1 MKQLLEFSAKEAGS
15 LKYSNLHDQEI
26 GELFGYPLPRL
37 PHGDEGADGRHRIF
51 VDLFAPFGL
60 LFREWLQSVSTEITK
75 SGDLSCGESASR
87 KLSDALTNAGVQAV
101 LQGRRNGLYNL
112 YYLSLAKAFA
122 EVIEEFYSRGG
133 RKPYHKYLL
142 HPAFSAML
150 SGVHKRVLEEVETA
164 KPGTAAF
171 HLGTDFNDALLQAVL
186 FDQLPCVTTGKED
199 VTVEAVLGIRNPRFP
214 ISLEGF
220 REIYRILRKWLQQVM
235 EERHGDGLAGIKTM
249 SGIRGPLSEETPSA
263 LLNHPGVIRCLF
275 LDYENV
281 GKPILAS
288 RVLRGKGNSYASL
301 CTIYLDLI
309 SALKRNEVIQL
320 LKKNIEILSDRQAVR
335 SEELYST
342 GSLYRFFEK
351 GRILNDTRDV
361 TTVFLDLRGF
371 TSKSEEAISAEELTD
386 QLYALFDPI
395 VPLVREFNGEID
407 KFTGDG
413 MMVTFGVGSRKKEDP
428 LNALRLAIRVQE
440 TVRALR
446 SAGKTEFQMGISIHS
461 GKVFVSHFIAGNDTV
476 DRTVIGRNVNIAGR
490 LSSAGDLIRHEN
502 EKQEFDD
509 LVQSLSLSLGQG
521 EERSDFMETVQS
533 RKSAG
538 RPISGVVVDGEGNL
552 YNQGVVLSQQTV
564 ETIRKLIP
572 LQSGQDREMGFL
584 FFNDAVLDRTIS
596 LYYVGD
602 VKFKGVESAFPVYAI
617 LL

>member
-1 MKQLLEFSAKEAGS
+1 MKQLLELSANDTDS
-15 LKYSNLHDQEI
+15 LKYVRLHDREI

-51 VDLFAPFGL
+51 VDLFASFGL
-60 LFREWLQSVSTEITK
+60 LFREWLQSTAAAITE
-75 SGDLSCGESASR
+75 SGDLSGGEAASR
-87 KLSDALTNAGVQAV
+87 KLRDALTNAGVQAI

-112 YYLSLAKAFA
+112 FFLSLAKSSA
-122 EVIEEFYSRGG
+122 EIVEDFFSRGG

-150 SGVHKRVLEEVETA
+150 TEVHQRTLLEVETVKQGA
-164 KPGTAAF
+164 AAF
-171 HLGTDFNDALLQAVL
+171 HLGADFNDALLQAVF
-186 FDQLPCVTTGKED
+186 FDQLPCVTTEEEE
-199 VTVEAVLGIRNPRFP
+199 VTVEEVLGIRNPRFP
-214 ISLEGF
+214 LSLEGF
-220 REIYRILRKWLQQVM
+220 REIYRILRKRLRQSM
-235 EERHGDGLAGIKTM
+235 EERQGKGMAEIEAMTGVM
-249 SGIRGPLSEETPSA
+249 GSLSDPTPSV
-263 LLNHPGVIRCLF
+263 LLNHPAVIRYLF

-288 RVLRGKGNSYASL
+288 RLLRGKGVSYASL
-301 CTIYLDLI
+301 CTTYLDLI
-309 SALKRNEVIQL
+309 SALKRNEAIQL
-320 LKKNIEILSDRQAVR
+320 LKRSVEILSDRQAGR
-335 SEELYST
+335 SEELYSA
-342 GSLYRFFEK
+342 GSLYRFFEE

-371 TSKSEEAISAEELTD
+371 TQKSEEAISAEELTD

-395 VPLVREFNGEID
+395 VPLVREFSGEID

-440 TVRALR
+440 TIRALR

-461 GKVFVSHFIAGNDTV
+461 GKVFVAHFIDGDETV

-490 LSSAGDLIRHEN
+490 LSSAGDLLRHEK

-509 LVQSLSLSLGQG
+509 LVKSLSSSLGHK
-521 EERSDFMETVQS
+521 EERSGFLETVRY
-533 RKSAG
+533 RKNVG
-538 RPISGVVVDGEGNL
+538 RSISGVTVDGEGNL

-564 ETIRKLIP
+564 ETIRKLVP

-584 FFNDAVLDRTIS
+584 FFHDPVLDRTIS

-602 VKFKGVESAFPVYAI
+602 VKFKGVESAFPVYAV